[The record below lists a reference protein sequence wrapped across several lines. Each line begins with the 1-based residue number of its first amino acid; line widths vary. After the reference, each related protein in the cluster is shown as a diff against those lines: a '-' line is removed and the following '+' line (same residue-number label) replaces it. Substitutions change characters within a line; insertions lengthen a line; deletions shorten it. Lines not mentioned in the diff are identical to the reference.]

1 MKRHHSKRT
10 TSPLSPLAIALLMA
24 LTACSGSSSHP
35 PLSDGNI
42 TADADAHLVSDH
54 SPSLEGSTR
63 DTQGDAKKD
72 ATIPD
77 DATALDAKHP
87 NPDGKAPP
95 ADSAAPDIDPAIFC
109 AELDDPHE
117 LIADRRFRR
126 GFVALD
132 QNTHKPVGPM
142 PTGFCSEA
150 PIWSVAQWDSLGDL
164 SKSPRQTL
172 ANGSIR
178 WSNIYGRV
186 TVGLLS
192 TSDADLAMGVWAYK
206 EYGGQYHTPVP
217 GRVWVHLLAEQRISP
232 PGVSATRPGCPPI
245 SSLSSLNFK
254 MGAKLLQDIPHKQA
268 GYDPAKHA
276 AQFLIYFTV
285 QNLNTKSKGFGD
297 YLWFG
302 LMPYDDRHTLPGT
315 YILEDL
321 GGAMGTGRLI
331 YNIGAKPFI
340 TVGMKAGAPEQMFI
354 KDILPDIRL
363 ALLEAWKRGHLLDS
377 KVLSDYRIGG
387 MNIGWEVP
395 GLNDVEMKVRD
406 LSLRYETKK
415 NVPLVFEFNKT
426 GDREGWTAVNLTDT
440 HGGPTQGSWI
450 LQVPGNDPY
459 LLSPPLKLEAAA
471 HKTLTL
477 VVANDHNPPA
487 TSTLQVYWERFG
499 EKGFLEAWSVSVPIN
514 SGGGWQTLKI
524 DLSANPGWRGEIS
537 RIRIDPVQSG
547 DGHAIGVDRIA
558 L

>member
-24 LTACSGSSSHP
+24 LTACSGSSSNP

-178 WSNIYGRV
+178 WSNIYG
-186 TVGLLS
+186 
-192 TSDADLAMGVWAYK
+192 
-206 EYGGQYHTPVP
+206 
-217 GRVWVHLLAEQRISP
+217 
-232 PGVSATRPGCPPI
+232 
-245 SSLSSLNFK
+245 
-254 MGAKLLQDIPHKQA
+254 
-268 GYDPAKHA
+268 
-276 AQFLIYFTV
+276 
-285 QNLNTKSKGFGD
+285 
-297 YLWFG
+297 
-302 LMPYDDRHTLPGT
+302 
-315 YILEDL
+315 
-321 GGAMGTGRLI
+321 
-331 YNIGAKPFI
+331 
-340 TVGMKAGAPEQMFI
+340 
-354 KDILPDIRL
+354 
-363 ALLEAWKRGHLLDS
+363 
-377 KVLSDYRIGG
+377 
-387 MNIGWEVP
+387 
-395 GLNDVEMKVRD
+395 
-406 LSLRYETKK
+406 
-415 NVPLVFEFNKT
+415 
-426 GDREGWTAVNLTDT
+426 
-440 HGGPTQGSWI
+440 
-450 LQVPGNDPY
+450 
-459 LLSPPLKLEAAA
+459 
-471 HKTLTL
+471 
-477 VVANDHNPPA
+477 
-487 TSTLQVYWERFG
+487 
-499 EKGFLEAWSVSVPIN
+499 
-514 SGGGWQTLKI
+514 
-524 DLSANPGWRGEIS
+524 
-537 RIRIDPVQSG
+537 
-547 DGHAIGVDRIA
+547 
-558 L
+558 